1 MASDGEAPQGVRL
14 ISIRT
19 MDIVVA
25 LLFLAA
31 SAVVITDSVRV
42 GIGWQE
48 NEGPR
53 AGYFPFYIG
62 VIMAVSSAINLV
74 RALFDTKGA
83 EKTFTTRPALR
94 QVLLVLIPL
103 IVYVVA
109 VAFIG
114 IYVASAIYMT
124 LFMRHFGKFPLWRGA
139 LVGIA
144 VSTVFFLMFEVYFLV
159 PLPKGPVEEFSR
171 CMLVEQRPLG
181 QCVSSLHFL
190 AEP

>member
-1 MASDGEAPQGVRL
+1 MASDGEGPQGLRL

-31 SAVVITDSVRV
+31 SAVVITDSLRV

-48 NEGPR
+48 SEGPR

-62 VIMAVSSAINLV
+62 VIMAVSSTVNLV
-74 RALFDTKGA
+74 RAIFDAKGA

-114 IYVASAIYMT
+114 IYMASAVYMA
-124 LFMRHFGKFPLWRGA
+124 LFMWHFGKFRLWRG
-139 LVGIA
+139 LVVGA
-144 VSTVFFLMFEVYFLV
+144 GVSTVFYLMFEVYFIV
-159 PLPKGPVEEFSR
+159 PLPKGPVEQFAH
-171 CMLVEQRPLG
+171 CMLAEQRPPG
-181 QCVSSLHFL
+181 QCVRSLRFV

>member
-1 MASDGEAPQGVRL
+1 MSDGDGPQGPRL
-14 ISIRT
+14 VSIRT

-31 SAVVITDSVRV
+31 AAVVITDSLRV
-42 GIGWQE
+42 GMGWQE
-48 NEGPR
+48 NEGPQ

-62 VIMAVSSAINLV
+62 LILAVSSAVNLV
-74 RALFDTKGA
+74 RAIFDAKGA
-83 EKTFTTRPALR
+83 EKTFTTGPALR

-114 IYVASAIYMT
+114 IYVASAIYMA
-124 LFMRHFGKFPLWRGA
+124 LFMWHFGKFRLWRG
-139 LVGIA
+139 LIVGAA
-144 VSTVFFLMFEVYFLV
+144 VSTVFYLMFEVYFIV
-159 PLPKGPVEEFSR
+159 PLPKGPVEGFTR

-181 QCVSSLHFL
+181 QCLSSLHFL